1 MPGHDALKDLLSYL
15 LVRLGWMVLT
25 LWAVFTVSF
34 FLMHMVPGSPFSSER
49 SVPPAI
55 ERQLMQK
62 HNLDAPLYEQYFTDI
77 KRILTKGDLGWSTK
91 LEDYSV
97 NEVIAEG
104 FPVSASLAIFAL
116 VFALMLGITAGVIS
130 AVYRGTA
137 ADSAMMIAAVLGIAI
152 PNFVLA
158 SVAILIFVFWIQIF
172 PAAGFG
178 SLKQMVLPSLCLGA
192 PLAAYI
198 ARLCRAGML
207 ETLTKEHVRTA
218 FAKGLPKHTVIMKHV
233 LPGALLPV
241 VSYLGPAVAGVLT
254 GSLVLEKIFA
264 LPGIGSHFVEAALQR
279 DYTLAMGMVLTYTVL
294 LFTMNTIVDVIY
306 AVIDPRVELQ

>member
-1 MPGHDALKDLLSYL
+1 MKDLLKYL
-15 LVRLGWMVLT
+15 IVRALWMVLT

-34 FLMHMVPGSPFSSER
+34 FLMHLVPGSPFSSER
-49 SVPPAI
+49 NVPPAI
-55 ERQLMQK
+55 LRQLEQK
-62 HNLDAPLYEQYFTDI
+62 HNLDAPLHEQYLTDL
-77 KRILTKGDLGWSTK
+77 KRIVFEGDLGWSTK

-104 FPVSASLAIFAL
+104 LPVSASLAIFAL
-116 VFALMLGITAGVIS
+116 VFALTLGVSAGVIS
-130 AVYRGTA
+130 AVYRGTV

-158 SVAILIFVFWIQIF
+158 SLAILLFVFWIEIF

-178 SLKQMVLPSLCLGA
+178 SLQQMVLPALCLGA

-207 ETLTKEHVRTA
+207 ETMTKDHIRTA
-218 FAKGLPKHTVIMKHV
+218 VAKGLPQRTVIVRHV
-233 LPGALLPV
+233 LPAALLPV
-241 VSYLGPAVAGVLT
+241 VSFLGPAVARVLT
-254 GSLVLEKIFA
+254 GSLVLERIFA
-264 LPGIGSHFVEAALQR
+264 LPGIGSHFVDAALTR

-294 LFTMNTIVDVIY
+294 LFTMNTIVDMVY
-306 AVIDPRVELQ
+306 AIIDPRVELQ